1 MYDFLGIVSKLEW
14 SNLLR
19 SVYLMW
25 PFSLNQTSIVEL
37 NTPGLVVDQND
48 TCHCESGLCA

>member
-19 SVYLMW
+19 YVYLMW